1 MGDISTHFPE
11 RKPHNVLSYD
21 QQAVSD
27 IMHLWKAVFESAY
40 LILWQIVCEWHFTF
54 SWNAVSLSSEQQR
67 VGDNAHFIKCSLT
80 TSCHDQ
86 QKASDIIHLSEWQSH
101 QILYYDQQ
109 RVSEIAHFISMQS
122 HHTLPYG
129 QQFVSD
135 TDAVLKVLLHLIYD
149 QSLWVH
155 CILSDNQPHYISECL
170 EQEVSQTLLALS
182 TYYLSIWISTANS
195 E

>member
-1 MGDISTHFPE
+1 
-11 RKPHNVLSYD
+11 
-21 QQAVSD
+21 
-27 IMHLWKAVFESAY
+27 MHLWKAVFESAN
-40 LILWQIVCEWHFTF
+40 LILWQIVCEWHCTF

-122 HHTLPYG
+122 HHMLLYG
-129 QQFVSD
+129 QQFVSN
-135 TDAVLKVLLHLIYD
+135 TVTVLKGSFVTSHLWLSKVCECIVYYLIAATLHLWMPWTASESD
-149 QSLWVH
+149 STCSQSTIWVSEYQQRKVSK
-155 CILSDNQPHYISECL
+155 CVFYSLFISDH
-170 EQEVSQTLLALS
+170 AL
-182 TYYLSIWISTANS
+182 
-195 E
+195 